1 MAKLKETPMFAH
13 ITKSKTGYDLR
24 ITDSNR
30 PIGGTVYS
38 VPGKREARVIAAQHG
53 AKAWNF

>member
-1 MAKLKETPMFAH
+1 MFAH
-13 ITKSKTGYDLR
+13 ITKATNGYELR

-30 PIGGTVYS
+30 PIGGTVFS
-38 VPGKREARVIAAQHG
+38 VPGKREARAIAKQYN

>member
-1 MAKLKETPMFAH
+1 MFAH
-13 ITKSKTGYDLR
+13 ITKAKDGYDLR

-30 PIGGTVYS
+30 PIGGTVYR
-38 VPGKREARVIAAQHG
+38 VPGKLEARAVAKQFN

>member
-1 MAKLKETPMFAH
+1 MFAH

-30 PIGGTVYS
+30 PVGGTVYS
-38 VPGKREARVIAAQHG
+38 VPGKREARAIAAQHG

>member
-1 MAKLKETPMFAH
+1 MFAH
-13 ITKSKTGYDLR
+13 ITKTKTGYDLR

-30 PIGGTVYS
+30 PIGGTVYR
-38 VPGKREARVIAAQHG
+38 VPGKLEARAVAKQFN

>member
-1 MAKLKETPMFAH
+1 MFAH
-13 ITKSKTGYDLR
+13 ITKAKTGYDLR

-38 VPGKREARVIAAQHG
+38 VPGKREARAV
-53 AKAWNF
+53 AKQYNAHAWNF

>member
-1 MAKLKETPMFAH
+1 MFAH
-13 ITKSKTGYDLR
+13 ITKAKNGYELR

-30 PIGGTVYS
+30 PVGGTVYS

>member
-1 MAKLKETPMFAH
+1 MFAH

-38 VPGKREARVIAAQHG
+38 VPGKREARVIAAKHG
-53 AKAWNF
+53 AKGWIF

>member
-1 MAKLKETPMFAH
+1 MFAH
-13 ITKSKTGYDLR
+13 ITKAKNGYDLR

-30 PIGGTVYS
+30 PVGGTVYS
-38 VPGKREARVIAAQHG
+38 VPGKREARAVAAQHN

>member
-1 MAKLKETPMFAH
+1 MFAH
-13 ITKSKTGYDLR
+13 ITKAKNGYELR

-38 VPGKREARVIAAQHG
+38 VPGKREARVVAAQHG
-53 AKAWNF
+53 ARAWNF

>member
-1 MAKLKETPMFAH
+1 MFAH
-13 ITKSKTGYDLR
+13 ITKVKTGYELR

-38 VPGKREARVIAAQHG
+38 VSDKREARAIAKRHNAQT
-53 AKAWNF
+53 WNF

>member
-1 MAKLKETPMFAH
+1 MFAH
-13 ITKSKTGYDLR
+13 ITKIKNGYELR

-30 PIGGTVYS
+30 PIGGAVYN
-38 VPGKREARVIAAQHG
+38 VPGKREARAIAAQYN